1 MEQISVKLRRRQD
14 HGGERFCPRS
24 PNSLEEAGISAT
36 RVEELVLKN
45 LYFRGETSGRDLS
58 KLLGIAFSLIEPTI
72 DFLKRERMIE
82 TKRSSGFGSLS
93 AVFAPAD
100 AGRSRAKEY
109 LESNQ
114 LLGPAPVP
122 LSQYAA
128 AVNRQRIKSGWMS
141 KERLMKAF
149 TQAVVTDD
157 FFSRFGPAVNS
168 FKSMLI
174 YGKPGNG
181 KSFLSEQLAHID
193 SDDIYIPNHVE
204 ADGQIIKVFD
214 PLYHQ
219 ALDSTEES
227 VFLTD
232 EPEYDQ
238 RWMRCKRPFLTT
250 GGELTMEMLDL
261 MYIPSSKIYDA
272 PYQLKANNGI
282 YLVDDFGRQQITP
295 AEILNRWIY
304 PLDRGVDY
312 LSFQTG
318 SKIEVPFE
326 CFLIFSSNLNPDDLG
341 DEAFLRRLEYKMFMK
356 NPSKSE
362 FKVIFQEFALK
373 MDLACSDALVE
384 AVIDDHYVRTGR
396 KFRRCHPRDVIRA
409 TIDLIKFEKQPYQLT
424 KEMIDRAFE
433 LKFVAPNYE
442 DE

>member
-72 DFLKRERMIE
+72 DFLKRERLIE
-82 TKRSSGFGSLS
+82 TKRSSGLGSIS
-93 AVFAPAD
+93 AYFAPSD

-109 LESNQ
+109 LELNQ
-114 LLGPAPVP
+114 LLGPMPVP
-122 LSQYAA
+122 LYQYVTAA
-128 AVNRQRIKSGWMS
+128 HRQRIQSGWMS

-181 KSFLSEQLAHID
+181 KTFLSEQLARID
-193 SDDIYIPNHVE
+193 SDGIYIPYHVE
-204 ADGQIIKVFD
+204 TDGQIMKVFD

-219 ALDSTEES
+219 RLDSQEES

-238 RWMRCKRPFLTT
+238 RWAKCRRPFLTT
-250 GGELTMEMLDL
+250 GGELTMDMLDL

-295 AEILNRWIY
+295 AKLLNRWIY

-312 LSFQTG
+312 LRS
-318 SKIEVPFE
+318 
-326 CFLIFSSNLNPDDLG
+326 C
-341 DEAFLRRLEYKMFMK
+341 
-356 NPSKSE
+356 
-362 FKVIFQEFALK
+362 
-373 MDLACSDALVE
+373 
-384 AVIDDHYVRTGR
+384 
-396 KFRRCHPRDVIRA
+396 
-409 TIDLIKFEKQPYQLT
+409 
-424 KEMIDRAFE
+424 
-433 LKFVAPNYE
+433 
-442 DE
+442 